1 MCDEDDAI
9 QVLLI
14 VTSVRFGGGLGD
26 GGVPQAPGLTLVLGR
41 RC

>member
-1 MCDEDDAI
+1 MCGEDDAA

-14 VTSVRFGGGLGD
+14 VTSVRFGGVFRD